1 MVVVSMVA
9 VTTALG
15 AVVLAVCDAAIIG
28 TAVVVEVSAIGVIA
42 DAEIIA
48 VGVSVIVLKFSL
60 PDSYSLDV
68 SSAEFPVSTPLG
80 EFSR

>member
-1 MVVVSMVA
+1 MAVVSMVA
-9 VTTALG
+9 VTMALG

-28 TAVVVEVSAIGVIA
+28 MAVVVEVSAIGVIA

-60 PDSYSLDV
+60 PVSYSLGV
-68 SSAEFPVSTPLG
+68 
-80 EFSR
+80 